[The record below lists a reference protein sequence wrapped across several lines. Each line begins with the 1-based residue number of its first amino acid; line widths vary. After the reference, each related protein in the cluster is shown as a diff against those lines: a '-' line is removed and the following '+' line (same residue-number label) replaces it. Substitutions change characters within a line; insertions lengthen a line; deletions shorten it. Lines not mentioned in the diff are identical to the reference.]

1 MTDKIRP
8 FVFSCDAHVAEP
20 PDLFLAAMPEH
31 LKGYAIHS
39 EAVGDVRITRIGEQ
53 VVLKINANFHQHK
66 TGEGDA
72 AFNAQAGAEGTPSPD
87 RSCTDAAENFVSDC
101 AVDTKRR
108 GARDLELRLA
118 DMARDGVDAELVFP
132 SLGLM
137 LPRIADREAQAT
149 ACRIWNDWAWDYT
162 APVRDKL
169 IPAAMIPCIDFDDAL
184 AECERAAVKGFAA
197 FCLWEGLNNY
207 NDPRW
212 DPIFALAGKLGIPLV
227 FHTGVGD
234 INIRALKGPGGALFN
249 YTRQMND
256 AVDVITQLVAGG
268 VLDRNP
274 GAHILFAEHSA
285 GWLWGLAERMD
296 EVYNGH
302 APSISPKLSR
312 LPSQIVRDQ
321 VHCALQNDGNSSM
334 AIRKGIGVDALLF
347 ATDYPHAEGTF
358 PFSRQVI
365 DKLVDDNPDVSTEE
379 LVAVLGGNAA
389 RLFKRANL
397 KAAVDARQV
406 QLLTAA

>member
-1 MTDKIRP
+1 MTDQIRP

-20 PDLFLAAMPEH
+20 PELFLKAMPEH
-31 LKGYAIHS
+31 LKQFAIHS
-39 EAVGDVRITRIGEQ
+39 EADGDVRITRIGDQ
-53 VVLKINANFHQHK
+53 VVLKINTNFHQHK

-72 AFNAQAGAEGTPSPD
+72 AFNAQASD
-87 RSCTDAAENFVSDC
+87 RSCTDASDNFVSDC

-137 LPRIADREAQAT
+137 LPRINDREAQRV
-149 ACRIWNDWAWDYT
+149 ACQIWNDWAWDYT

-184 AECERAAVKGFAA
+184 AECKRTADKGFAA

-212 DPIFALAGKLGIPLV
+212 DPIFALAGDLGIPLV
-227 FHTGVGD
+227 FHTGVGN
-234 INIRALKGPGGALFN
+234 INIRALKGPGGALYN

-256 AVDVITQLVAGG
+256 SVDVITQLVAGG

-274 GAHILFAEHSA
+274 NAHILFAEHSA

-334 AIRKGIGVDALLF
+334 AIRKGVGIDALLF

-358 PFSRQVI
+358 PFSKQVI
-365 DKLVDDNPDVSTEE
+365 DKLVADNPDVTTDE

-389 RLFKRANL
+389 KLFRRANL
-397 KAAVDARQV
+397 KSQVDNRRAQLAA
-406 QLLTAA
+406 